1 MRAPDSSAQHNRA
14 GRNSLKIGLVL
25 DELLCATFGNLVDNL
40 KGGSDHPAS
49 YRVLGHLVRN
59 ALERFEAV
67 NASRIE
73 RKPRNVSVRAGPV
86 RLDKAEAFSLIK
98 KPFIEPVGIADFLMV
113 AGAGVVFCRG
123 VCR

>member
-1 MRAPDSSAQHNRA
+1 MSFSVPRSETWLSC
-14 GRNSLKIGLVL
+14 GSLITLRVA
-25 DELLCATFGNLVDNL
+25 AT
-40 KGGSDHPAS
+40 S
-49 YRVLGHLVRN
+49 RVLGHLVRN

-98 KPFIEPVGIADFLMV
+98 KPLLNLSALLISLWLRAR
-113 AGAGVVFCRG
+113 A
-123 VCR
+123 

>member
-1 MRAPDSSAQHNRA
+1 M
-14 GRNSLKIGLVL
+14 L
-25 DELLCATFGNLVDNL
+25 D
-40 KGGSDHPAS
+40 
-49 YRVLGHLVRN
+49 HLVRN

-98 KPFIEPVGIADFLMV
+98 KPLLNLSALLISLWLRAR
-113 AGAGVVFCRG
+113 A
-123 VCR
+123 

>member
-1 MRAPDSSAQHNRA
+1 MRAPDSSAQHSRA
-14 GRNSLKIGLVL
+14 GRNSLKLGLVL
-25 DELLCATFGNLVDNL
+25 DELLCATFGNLVELWLVDNL

-86 RLDKAEAFSLIK
+86 RLDKAEAFSLIM
-98 KPFIEPVGIADFLMV
+98 KPLLNLSALLISLWLRAR
-113 AGAGVVFCRG
+113 A
-123 VCR
+123 